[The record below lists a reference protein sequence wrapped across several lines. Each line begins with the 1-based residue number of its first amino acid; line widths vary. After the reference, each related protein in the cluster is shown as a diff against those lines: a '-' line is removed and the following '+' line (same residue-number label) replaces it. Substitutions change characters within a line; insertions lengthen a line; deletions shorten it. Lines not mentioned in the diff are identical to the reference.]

1 MFKITTVPK
10 CSKKILQFYQ
20 ADEDLGINFARK
32 FEVKTQDKTF
42 AISAYPLLQTDHL
55 ADQLLGK
62 PFKILLVSLWCITH
76 RSLSL
81 KL

>member
-20 ADEDLGINFARK
+20 TDEDLVINFAGR

-62 PFKILLVSLWCITH
+62 PFLILLVSSCCI
-76 RSLSL
+76 SYAA
-81 KL
+81 